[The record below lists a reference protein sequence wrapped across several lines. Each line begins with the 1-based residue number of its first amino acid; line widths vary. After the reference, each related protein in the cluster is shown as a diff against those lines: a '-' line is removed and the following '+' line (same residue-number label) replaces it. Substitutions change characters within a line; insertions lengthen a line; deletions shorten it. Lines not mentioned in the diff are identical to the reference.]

1 MNSKLP
7 VIGCFRNGKLLKE
20 VTLLLS
26 MDRSTGIGAVV
37 PSECD
42 RSCTAR
48 VGKHAIALFVPQVVV
63 GGLPNPYVW
72 AVYGTAAAIRID
84 FEFMN
89 SSCKVKMH
97 LRNGIKTYFAL
108 GEHSATVLAMD

>member
-7 VIGCFRNGKLLKE
+7 VIGCFRNGKLLKD

-26 MDRSTGIGAVV
+26 MDKSTGIGAVV

-48 VGKHAIALFVPQVVV
+48 AGKQAIPLLVPQVV
-63 GGLPNPYVW
+63 GG
-72 AVYGTAAAIRID
+72 
-84 FEFMN
+84 
-89 SSCKVKMH
+89 
-97 LRNGIKTYFAL
+97 
-108 GEHSATVLAMD
+108 